1 MSNMI
6 PFNANAVP
14 DYIREEG
21 QSELTKSL
29 MQKVGT
35 SVKRVSIKG
44 GKFRLIVGGEE
55 VARLPAGAPLDVI
68 IVNVAKDVSRTY
80 YAGAYDPKADAAPPT
95 CWSADSKVPH
105 PSVAEPQHSNCND
118 CPMNIKGSGTGD
130 TRACRFKQRIAVALA
145 EDIDA
150 GVHMLEL
157 PATSLFGK
165 GDISHMPFQQYVKYV
180 GAQNHS
186 VDRLI
191 TRITFDEASEA
202 PKMFFA
208 PIGWPSRETMVKVKE
223 LAQSPESKLAVTMTV
238 YQADQQKALPNLKE
252 AMVANGGKAEAPE
265 EDEGDEE
272 EVLPKVKPAKPKE
285 TVTAKPE
292 VTAVLSKFMNKKR
305 ATTEVD
311 DE

>member
-29 MQKVGT
+29 MSKVGT
-35 SVKRVSIKG
+35 GVKRVSIKG

-55 VARLPAGAPLDVI
+55 IARLPAGTPLDVI

-118 CPMNIKGSGTGD
+118 CPMNIKGSGQGD
-130 TRACRFKQRIAVALA
+130 TRACRFKQRIAVVLA
-145 EDIDA
+145 EDISA

-165 GDISHMPFQQYVKYV
+165 GDVSHMPFQQYVKYV
-180 GAQNHS
+180 GSQSHS

-202 PKMFFA
+202 PKLFFA
-208 PIGWPSRETMVKVKE
+208 PIGWPSRESMVQVKE
-223 LAQSPESKLAVTMTV
+223 MAQSPEAKLAVTMTV
-238 YQADQQKALPNLKE
+238 YQADQPKALPSLKD
-252 AMVANGGKAEAPE
+252 AIAANGGKAEAPE
-265 EDEGDEE
+265 EEE
-272 EVLPKVKPAKPKE
+272 ESLPKVKPAKPKE

-292 VTAVLSKFMNKKR
+292 VNAILSKFANKKR
-305 ATTEVD
+305 AVETEVD